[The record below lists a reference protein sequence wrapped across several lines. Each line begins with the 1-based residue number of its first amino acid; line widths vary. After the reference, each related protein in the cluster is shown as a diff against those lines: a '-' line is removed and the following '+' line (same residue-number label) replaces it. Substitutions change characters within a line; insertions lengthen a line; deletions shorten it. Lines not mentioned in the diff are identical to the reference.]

1 MVGDLVVHNIKL
13 TVAYDGT
20 DYYGFQE
27 QRGSGFTTIQE
38 LLEQALSK
46 LAKHPIQVI
55 GASRTD
61 SGVHARGQVVNF
73 RDDSWPVPLNK
84 VPLAVN
90 ALLPDDVA
98 VVKAEVVSPEF
109 HARFDALGKT
119 YTYTLDNNRIPDP
132 FSRRFALHVP
142 RPLDVALMQ
151 QGAQY
156 LVGEH
161 DFKCFQAQGTPVKTT
176 VRTITGVNVTQ
187 QQSRVV
193 LTIGGNGFLYNMVR
207 IITGTLIQVGLGKTA
222 PTDIIEIIAGR
233 DRTKAGPTVPPHGLC
248 LEEIYY
254 EKYV

>member
-1 MVGDLVVHNIKL
+1 MQNIKL

-38 LLEQALSK
+38 LLEQALTK

-84 VPLAVN
+84 IPLAVN
-90 ALLPDDVA
+90 ALLPGDVA
-98 VVKAEVVSPEF
+98 VLNAESVPAQF

-119 YTYTLDNNRIPDP
+119 YTYTIDNNRIPDP
-132 FSRRFALHVP
+132 FSRRFALHQP
-142 RPLDVALMQ
+142 QPLDVTLMQ

-176 VRTITGVNVTQ
+176 VRTITDVSVTQ
-187 QQSRVV
+187 QQNRVV
-193 LTIGGNGFLYNMVR
+193 LTVGGNGFLYNMVR
-207 IITGTLIQVGLGKTA
+207 IITGTIMLVGLGRIA
-222 PTDIIEIIAGR
+222 PTDIKEIIASK
-233 DRTKAGPTVPPHGLC
+233 DRTKAGPTVPPQGLC

>member
-1 MVGDLVVHNIKL
+1 MQNIKL

-38 LLEQALSK
+38 LLERGLSK
-46 LAKHPIQVI
+46 LAKHPIRVI

-90 ALLPDDVA
+90 ALLPPDV
-98 VVKAEVVSPEF
+98 VVLRAESVPPEF

-119 YTYTLDNNRIPDP
+119 YTYTIDNGRIPDP
-132 FSRRFALHVP
+132 FSRRFALHYP
-142 RPLDVALMQ
+142 QPLDVNLMQ
-151 QGAQY
+151 EAAQY

-161 DFKCFQAQGTPVKTT
+161 DFKCFQAQGTPVKST
-176 VRTITGVNVTQ
+176 VRTITALNVAKRQ
-187 QQSRVV
+187 HQVI
-193 LTIGGNGFLYNMVR
+193 LTISGNGFLYNMVR
-207 IITGTLIQVGLGKTA
+207 IITGTLMQVGVGKIA
-222 PTDIIEIIAGR
+222 PEEIKAIIASK
-233 DRTKAGPTVPPHGLC
+233 DRTKAGPTVPPQGLC
-248 LEEIYY
+248 LEKIYY
-254 EKYV
+254 KKYV